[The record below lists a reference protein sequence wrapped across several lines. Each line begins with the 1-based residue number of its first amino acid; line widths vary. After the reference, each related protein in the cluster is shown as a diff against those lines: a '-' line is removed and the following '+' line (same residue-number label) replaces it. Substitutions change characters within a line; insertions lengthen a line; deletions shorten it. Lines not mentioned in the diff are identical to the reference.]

1 MRLRFRYG
9 YKTALVYFAVFAGMV
24 LLNFT
29 MRSFEPFS
37 LPLFAAALACGFHP
51 LALAGMYILAGGL
64 SLLAGFNA
72 FIVFL
77 MQGIFLGAVFFVY
90 ERTGRS
96 MRAEFGLWCAL
107 ALLPFLWRFGG
118 YVYADYVQSALVS
131 AAIFLL
137 CLLFLGAGRSLLLHA
152 GRRRLSPEELIF
164 LAASVAAVGVGL
176 YNCLGEN
183 VYQSVALFLILLSC
197 ALLRS
202 ASAVFCALVLGIA
215 PSVCRS
221 VSSMSPDLYPVAAFS
236 LCAAAALLLLRAGK
250 LPCALGA
257 FFADVLLRT
266 LSCLADTG
274 MEGLTR
280 MQFYLTLL
288 VPLVPCLLFVFLPE
302 TLLRRGA
309 RTIRLYGERRLTR
322 TSIDRNRAE
331 VGERLFEMSAAFRE
345 IENAFYSFAA
355 EQTFAGAPALLAEQ
369 VRAEACANCEKL
381 SSCDQKTDG
390 GLLRLTEVGCEKGK
404 VSLIDLPGA
413 LSAECPNPAGLLF
426 SLNRVLAEYRREALE
441 AENAAAARELFA
453 KQARAVADLLKDLAV
468 RQSVPTGANVQAEQE
483 IQAALGSAGIPC
495 DEVFVLG
502 EMPEIYLTVCG
513 NYAQKRICAA
523 LSRAMGKEYT
533 LSARRNVCADK
544 YVYVLRPT
552 PVYDAAFGVASATK
566 EGETAC
572 GDTTSVL
579 RIDERNFLCAL
590 ADGMGSGGEARS
602 LSDAALN
609 LVESLFRAGMA
620 GETVLLTVNRLLS
633 FRKGE
638 GFACLD
644 VATVNLDT
652 GRADIVK
659 AGSPLAFLITR
670 SKVETLESD
679 SLPLGILEGVH
690 PTTLTRALSDGDVL
704 VFLSDGI
711 SSAFGSG
718 TDVAQFL
725 SQKIAANPQALADS
739 LLAEALARSGRAQDD
754 MTVLAV
760 RLFSRTPPT
769 GEGS

>member
-9 YKTALVYFAVFAGMV
+9 YKTALVYFAVFVGMV

-250 LPCALGA
+250 FPCALGA

-331 VGERLFEMSAAFRE
+331 VGEKLFEMSAAFRE

-453 KQARAVADLLKDLAV
+453 RQARAVADLLKDLAV

-523 LSRAMGKEYT
+523 LSRAMGKAYT

-690 PTTLTRALSDGDVL
+690 PTTLTRTLSDGDVL

-769 GEGS
+769 GERS

>member
-64 SLLAGFNA
+64 SMLAGFNA

-164 LAASVAAVGVGL
+164 LAASVTAVGVGL

-183 VYQSVALFLILLSC
+183 AYQSVALFLILLSC

-453 KQARAVADLLKDLAV
+453 RQARAVADLLKDLAV

-566 EGETAC
+566 EGESAC
-572 GDTTSVL
+572 GDTISVL

-590 ADGMGSGGEARS
+590 ADGMAAAGRRAPFRTPRSTWWKASSARVWRGKPSCSPSTGSCLSAKGKGLPAWTSPRS
-602 LSDAALN
+602 IWI
-609 LVESLFRAGMA
+609 RAG
-620 GETVLLTVNRLLS
+620 
-633 FRKGE
+633 
-638 GFACLD
+638 
-644 VATVNLDT
+644 
-652 GRADIVK
+652 
-659 AGSPLAFLITR
+659 
-670 SKVETLESD
+670 
-679 SLPLGILEGVH
+679 
-690 PTTLTRALSDGDVL
+690 
-704 VFLSDGI
+704 
-711 SSAFGSG
+711 
-718 TDVAQFL
+718 
-725 SQKIAANPQALADS
+725 
-739 LLAEALARSGRAQDD
+739 
-754 MTVLAV
+754 
-760 RLFSRTPPT
+760 RT
-769 GEGS
+769 S

>member
-1 MRLRFRYG
+1 
-9 YKTALVYFAVFAGMV
+9 
-24 LLNFT
+24 
-29 MRSFEPFS
+29 
-37 LPLFAAALACGFHP
+37 
-51 LALAGMYILAGGL
+51 
-64 SLLAGFNA
+64 
-72 FIVFL
+72 
-77 MQGIFLGAVFFVY
+77 
-90 ERTGRS
+90 
-96 MRAEFGLWCAL
+96 
-107 ALLPFLWRFGG
+107 
-118 YVYADYVQSALVS
+118 
-131 AAIFLL
+131 
-137 CLLFLGAGRSLLLHA
+137 
-152 GRRRLSPEELIF
+152 
-164 LAASVAAVGVGL
+164 
-176 YNCLGEN
+176 
-183 VYQSVALFLILLSC
+183 
-197 ALLRS
+197 
-202 ASAVFCALVLGIA
+202 
-215 PSVCRS
+215 
-221 VSSMSPDLYPVAAFS
+221 MSPDLYPVAAFS

-453 KQARAVADLLKDLAV
+453 RQARAVADLLKDLAV

-566 EGETAC
+566 EGESAC
-572 GDTTSVL
+572 GDTISVL

-690 PTTLTRALSDGDVL
+690 PTTLTRTLSDGDVL

-769 GEGS
+769 GERS